1 MRSPELLAALQRWL
15 HQWWAEGKGTWW
27 QHSTYLMQPGLPLAA
42 FVTGEHCCSV
52 FNLVSTRTHSPHICF
67 TSCLPQLVL
76 VEGVILLQWQDFA
89 FPFVLSRHPLSHCAD
104 HLIIES
110 CHANQALH
118 FLLYKSMVTTANHLL
133 NIFSDSFQHYLL
145 HFLSR
150 DWGWP
155 VCSSPGP
162 LPCPSWRL
170 EEIKCR
176 SCPQE
181 RPLIMTFQS

>member
-1 MRSPELLAALQRWL
+1 MALSWTHSFKSVSFSEEPRPARSTTEVASPVVSRGEGDLMAALYLSNAARAAAGCLCHGGTLLLYVQL
-15 HQWWAEGKGTWW
+15 GVHQDSQSA
-27 QHSTYLMQPGLPLAA
+27 
-42 FVTGEHCCSV
+42 
-52 FNLVSTRTHSPHICF
+52 ICF

-118 FLLYKSMVTTANHLL
+118 FLLYKSMVTNANHLL

-150 DWGWP
+150 D
-155 VCSSPGP
+155 
-162 LPCPSWRL
+162 
-170 EEIKCR
+170 
-176 SCPQE
+176 
-181 RPLIMTFQS
+181 